1 MAARFFSR
9 LIRGDGSTGATTEAT
24 TGVAGATEAAAGAAG
39 AAGAPGA
46 IATSGGSP
54 GNSLLAVGVSS
65 GGEHDEDSD
74 EVLLEITDVTHGRA
88 NTAAI
93 TTKIIVGKTAGR
105 NTDASTVSKASS
117 DASASAGADATRPGD
132 KATQDADSSFCLLPD
147 QGFVSEPLD
156 SQNPPLDN
164 AHQNRQINTQDSLVA
179 AKPPACSSPTTS
191 LPVSPQASSVP
202 SSPPSPSSSCSPSSP
217 SLPALEALGS
227 KEDQIDD
234 TQTLGQT
241 PAKSPFRTVTPTIA
255 PTSSAP
261 VAVPSTAAAA
271 ATAATVAAVTVITV
285 DASDQTPEISP
296 NLQALAHHHQ
306 TPPSTT
312 TTITTTTTS
321 RVRVST
327 NSLVF
332 LDDPRASV
340 SSSACSEIS
349 TFSSPPASTSS
360 AYTATSASV
369 CDTGDT
375 ASAATSPP
383 SSDYLPSSP
392 LASQSYSRPCSP
404 FPRVT
409 SASLAASTVSTS
421 APSSAARSRA
431 YSSASFA
438 SISSLIDPAATASTT
453 TAAATCATPAAAIT
467 AATATFADSTSK
479 RSRYNKQ
486 ELHAARVQRSASKSV
501 SFGSSPPPGE
511 RRTSIQTRF
520 KRSASS
526 PAEALAAVEPPKEQG
541 LTKMAFAE
549 QQRWITVQQKTFTKW
564 LNTKIEVR
572 NLQVND
578 LVKDLSDGVVL
589 IHLLECLSNESLGRY
604 ASKPKLRVQRFEN
617 ANLSLDFIKS
627 RGIQMTNIGAE
638 DVVDGN
644 RKIILGLIWTLIL
657 RFTINDINE
666 EGMTAKEGL
675 LLWCQRKTACYD
687 EVDVRDFSASWNDG
701 LAFCALLDIHRPDLI
716 DYDSLD
722 KSDHRGNMQL
732 AFDIAHKEIG
742 IPKLLDVED
751 VCDVAK
757 PDERSLMTYIAYW
770 FHAFSQMEKV
780 ENAGRRVEKFV
791 LNMQGAWEMQSAYE
805 RRMAALLAALEGQ
818 KENWQTSKF
827 EGTYADAK
835 AQAAQFAAYK
845 RGQKRE
851 WVAEKS
857 ELATLLGNIKT
868 KLGTYRLRPYEP
880 PRHLS
885 LENMEIEWAKL
896 SKAEMKRAQLINETI
911 RDIKNA
917 LRKSFADKANDFAMA
932 LNAMQLAISGLEGDI
947 EDQLELAKQLNLK
960 IPPLDKYLETI
971 QVVDTQCMEANI
983 EENDFTTYTLDELV
997 YELSLVKSSVQK
1009 KLAFLDNQM
1018 VARNMTNLTPIQL
1031 EEFESVFRH
1040 FDRTDSNSLTELEF
1054 SAALASLGLVFSED
1068 EMHDYF
1074 VETSH
1079 GRDRVTFEQFIRF
1092 MVEVTEDQNSAEQ
1105 VFQSFREVADG
1116 KPYITEMDLRHSLV
1130 PDEVIE
1136 KLTDIMPSHSGP
1148 DMQADRGMPQ
1158 YDYISFM
1165 DKLMADVDDE
1175 TYGED
1180 SLLSGEGDTQDD
1192 DDSYESSRHSGQ
1204 M

>member
-24 TGVAGATEAAAGAAG
+24 TGVAGATEAAAG

-74 EVLLEITDVTHGRA
+74 EVLLEITDVTHGRT

-202 SSPPSPSSSCSPSSP
+202 SSPPSPSSSSSSSPSSP

-241 PAKSPFRTVTPTIA
+241 LAKSPFRTATPTIA
-255 PTSSAP
+255 STSSAP

-271 ATAATVAAVTVITV
+271 AAAAAATAAATVAAVTVIAV

-312 TTITTTTTS
+312 TTTTTTTS
-321 RVRVST
+321 RSCVFF
-327 NSLVF
+327 SLVC
-332 LDDPRASV
+332 LDFVIDRPRG
-340 SSSACSEIS
+340 
-349 TFSSPPASTSS
+349 
-360 AYTATSASV
+360 Y
-369 CDTGDT
+369 
-375 ASAATSPP
+375 
-383 SSDYLPSSP
+383 
-392 LASQSYSRPCSP
+392 
-404 FPRVT
+404 RV
-409 SASLAASTVSTS
+409 
-421 APSSAARSRA
+421 
-431 YSSASFA
+431 YYYYYYYYY
-438 SISSLIDPAATASTT
+438 
-453 TAAATCATPAAAIT
+453 CY
-467 AATATFADSTSK
+467 STSK

-805 RRMAALLAALEGQ
+805 RRMAVLLAALEGQ